1 MLQIPQINYMISNR
15 GPVVYVNPTSDKT
28 TDRLVEKYY
37 PLICKICKDQFYN
50 FIYLPQFLNQ
60 IQLQDLL
67 DYYCPELTPDEREAI
82 CTESQDVT
90 SVYRNFSNM
99 MGKGV
104 PQTTPFF
111 LFYGDRNSSEFG
123 WEYTVQPI
131 TSTTDDAFLNEV
143 TQRIHFRHISRSVI
157 AEKEEIYYEEIA
169 SIEDSRKSSS
179 DDSPSYD
186 RDYLIEK
193 MSLILSSKDPILKAD
208 RNFIYST
215 IADEI
220 RLRINLLRQN
230 GVSEFIIRQLLNMPP
245 SLPSRMCITHDHHII
260 LTDYNNREIK
270 MSALAKAV
278 YFLFLR
284 HPEGLMFKELS
295 DHKKELFELY
305 KNISNRTD
313 MVKMEES
320 INDIINS
327 TKNSINEK
335 CSRIKEAFLSE
346 FDDEIA
352 QNYYIQGKA
361 LSPKHITLDRTLITD
376 ESNLVL

>member
-1 MLQIPQINYMISNR
+1 MLQIPQINYMISDR

-104 PQTTPFF
+104 PQTTPYF

-157 AEKEEIYYEEIA
+157 AADEICYDVRA

-179 DDSPSYD
+179 DDSPSDY
-186 RDYLIEK
+186 RDYL
-193 MSLILSSKDPILKAD
+193 ILKAD

-230 GVSEFIIRQLLNMPP
+230 GVSEFIIRQLFNMPP

-284 HPEGLMFKELS
+284 HPEGLMFKELC

-313 MVKMEES
+313 LVKMEES

-352 QNYYIQGKA
+352 QNYYIQGQA